1 MSWPDRPLMSRSGK
15 DEAHMSDWSWV
26 FLGYALAFGSS
37 AVYLLNL
44 RARLSRARRMLER
57 P

>member
-1 MSWPDRPLMSRSGK
+1 MSRSGK